1 MRKLPPHNPAI
12 YPALD
17 QMDFARVVPARPRA
31 EPYHGVPVRGLA
43 DLLQTSFSRNLT
55 VPTLS
60 FANSSYSL
68 TSCRGLEPHEF
79 APMLGVHKALQLTPL
94 RSEAELGRML
104 V

>member
-1 MRKLPPHNPAI
+1 MRELSPRKPGI

-17 QMDFARVVPARPRA
+17 ESDFARVVPARPRA
-31 EPYHGVPVRGLA
+31 EPYHGVPVRGLV

-79 APMLGVHKALQLTPL
+79 APMLGVHN
-94 RSEAELGRML
+94 SAEDIGASRTESSR
-104 V
+104 